1 MLKTDVNN
9 GNESVV
15 TDERLGRRGGGGRRE
30 ARSVAMTRC
39 QWPEA
44 MRLGTAGLQAFE
56 KQASERTSKAAGS
69 LFQ

>member
-15 TDERLGRRGGGGRRE
+15 TDERLGRRKGGRRE

-44 MRLGTAGLQAFE
+44 MRLGTAGRQAFE
-56 KQASERTSKAAGS
+56 KPARE
-69 LFQ
+69 